1 MKIAARLVGHQSPVA
16 VPPGLADRQP
26 EPDRLQRRYV
36 VLCTSGSATVR
47 SMSMTGLP
55 ASPGP
60 AGSGRPGGRT
70 AAARRGRD
78 WLPRCRPPG
87 RRRAPMDRLRG
98 ARSRRTTRSRLG
110 INAVY
115 GPLIGQIRA
124 ALYQPNGYNEGADQF
139 VSDIIVATH
148 RHGWT
153 GTTRFDPRAPGPAAL
168 ESITVPAPA
177 LTASHIAAM
186 SRS

>member
-1 MKIAARLVGHQSPVA
+1 
-16 VPPGLADRQP
+16 
-26 EPDRLQRRYV
+26 
-36 VLCTSGSATVR
+36 
-47 SMSMTGLP
+47 
-55 ASPGP
+55 
-60 AGSGRPGGRT
+60 
-70 AAARRGRD
+70 
-78 WLPRCRPPG
+78 
-87 RRRAPMDRLRG
+87 MDRLRG

-153 GTTRFDPRAPGPAAL
+153 GTTRFDPRAPGTRGLGVNYGPGTGPDRIAYSGNVEVVA
-168 ESITVPAPA
+168 V
-177 LTASHIAAM
+177 TAGSA
-186 SRS
+186 SSGS